1 MLLHT
6 PKGKDV
12 TIDFQFT
19 APNSAS
25 QDMFKNRK
33 SKSEKVFIVVYR
45 SNIGDGKVFRIM

>member
-25 QDMFKNRK
+25 QDMFQK
-33 SKSEKVFIVVYR
+33 SKLKSEKVCPDCCLV
-45 SNIGDGKVFRIM
+45 